1 MGSDIT
7 AEQRRR
13 MIAEAA
19 YYRAQ
24 QRGFEGGDATE
35 DWLAAE
41 AEIERALAA
50 EASRLSSTQQELDQ
64 LMARAREAQIELL
77 AEALKVKLQEQART
91 AGTAQP
97 ANGESFQIAWEAL
110 SAALRSIAPERD

>member
-50 EASRLSSTQQELDQ
+50 EASRLSITQQELDQ

-77 AEALKVKLQEQART
+77 AEALKVKLQAPSPTPAHARPT
-91 AGTAQP
+91 NPTHSHYP
-97 ANGESFQIAWEAL
+97 
-110 SAALRSIAPERD
+110 PP